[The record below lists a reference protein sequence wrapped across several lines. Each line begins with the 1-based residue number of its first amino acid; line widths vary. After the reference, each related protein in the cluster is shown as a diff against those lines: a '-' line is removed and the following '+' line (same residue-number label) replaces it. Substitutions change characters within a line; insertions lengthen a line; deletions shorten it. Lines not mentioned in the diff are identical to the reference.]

1 MNPTLKKV
9 IITLVAAGI
18 LALLIWFRIQ
28 DGNGSNRG
36 GQGPQSRP
44 AVSVEGYLVTPESF
58 RETIFTTGTVL
69 ADEEIYIRPESS
81 GRITGI
87 YFDEDSAVRTGDLLV
102 KLNDAEL
109 QQQLRSASYQINL
122 ATLREKRQ
130 RELLSRNAIAQ
141 EDYDMVL
148 NELNILEAQKDRIQ
162 AQIDKMEIRAPFDGV
177 VGLKEISIGSFVSP
191 DVVISSLQKMD
202 TVKIEFTVPER
213 HRPMVARG
221 QRIRF
226 QQEGSENM
234 RQGTVYALHPR
245 VDRETRSLR
254 MRAITPNSS
263 YELYPGAFVRIE
275 MDLREI
281 KEALLIPAEALI
293 PKMTGFSVFVHE
305 DGRSVLRDVQAGTR
319 TDRMVHITEGLSP
332 GDTVIT
338 TGLLQIRD
346 GMTVSMTNV
355 SRPDNASL
363 IQPENA
369 RVEHP
374 GNAGLIQPENEEIV
388 AL

>member
-1 MNPTLKKV
+1 M
-9 IITLVAAGI
+9 
-18 LALLIWFRIQ
+18 
-28 DGNGSNRG
+28 
-36 GQGPQSRP
+36 
-44 AVSVEGYLVTPESF
+44 EGYLVTPESF
-58 RETIFTTGTVL
+58 RETLFTTGNIL

-87 YFDEDSAVRTGDLLV
+87 YFDEDSAVQTGDLLV

-122 ATLREKRQ
+122 AILREKRQ

-148 NELNILEAQKDRIQ
+148 NELNILKAQSDRIK
-162 AQIDKMEIRAPFDGV
+162 AQIDKMEIRAPFDGII
-177 VGLKEISIGSFVSP
+177 GLKETSIGSFVSP

-226 QQEGSENM
+226 QQEGYENM

-254 MRAITPNSS
+254 MRAIAPNSD
-263 YELYPGAFVRIE
+263 YDLYPGAFVRIE

-281 KEALLIPAEALI
+281 KDALLIPAEALI
-293 PKMTGFSVFVHE
+293 PQMTGFSVFVHE
-305 DGRSVLRDVQAGTR
+305 GGRSVLREVQTGTR
-319 TDRMVHITEGLSP
+319 TDRMVHVTEGLSP

-355 SRPDNASL
+355 SRPDNASH

-369 RVEHP
+369 RIEHP
-374 GNAGLIQPENEEIV
+374 DKAGLIQPEN
-388 AL
+388 ALVEHPDKAALIQPENEGAAAL